1 MASNIKIK
9 RSDTGGNPSVLG
21 AGELAYSGLADNGSN
36 GGDRLYLGQ
45 GTETSGNA
53 VNHVVVGGKFFT
65 DMITAATST
74 NLANTLVRRD
84 ASGNFTTN
92 IITAALV
99 GNASTSTTWLTG
111 RTISLIGDLTYTSP
125 TFNGS
130 SSVSSA
136 ATLATVNA
144 NTGVFGST
152 TGIPVITVNAK
163 GLITSVTTAAIS
175 STLAI
180 AAGTG
185 SDTVRVG
192 TDTLTFAGGVGVAT
206 TITDNQVSFAI
217 GQPVAT
223 NSNVTFNDVT
233 VAGVL
238 YSNDIS
244 ATSVTVDGD
253 AVITGNLTINGTTT
267 TINATNL
274 SVSDLNI
281 TVAKDATS
289 AAAAN
294 GAGLTVLGPTVP
306 ATLTYSSTDDRWNLN
321 KSLNVA
327 TIYGAHVGNSTT
339 ATTWATARN
348 LSLTGD
354 GTATLS
360 AVNGSAAVSAALTLA
375 TVNGNVGSFGSGTS
389 VPNFTV
395 NAKGLITAAGA
406 TLIASATNSILG
418 LASFDSTNFT
428 VIAGAV
434 SIATVDGGVY

>member
-99 GNASTSTTWLTG
+99 GNASTSTTWLSG

-130 SSVSSA
+130 SNVSGA

-144 NTGVFGST
+144 DTGVFGST

-217 GQPVAT
+217 GQPVT
-223 NSNVTFNDVT
+223 TTSNVTFNDVT

-244 ATSVTVDGD
+244 ASSVTVDGD

>member
-84 ASGNFTTN
+84 ASGSFTTN

-130 SSVSSA
+130 SNVSGA

-223 NSNVTFNDVT
+223 TSNVTFNDVT

-244 ATSVTVDGD
+244 ASSVTVDGD

-294 GAGLTVLGPTVP
+294 GAGLTVIGPTTP

-321 KSLNVA
+321 KNLNVA
-327 TIYGAHVGNSTT
+327 TVYGAHVGNSTT

-375 TVNGNVGSFGSGTS
+375 TVNGNVGSFGSGIS

>member
-130 SSVSSA
+130 SSVSGA

-217 GQPVAT
+217 GQPVT
-223 NSNVTFNDVT
+223 TTSNVTFNDVT

-244 ATSVTVDGD
+244 ASSVTVDGD

-428 VIAGAV
+428 VSAGAV